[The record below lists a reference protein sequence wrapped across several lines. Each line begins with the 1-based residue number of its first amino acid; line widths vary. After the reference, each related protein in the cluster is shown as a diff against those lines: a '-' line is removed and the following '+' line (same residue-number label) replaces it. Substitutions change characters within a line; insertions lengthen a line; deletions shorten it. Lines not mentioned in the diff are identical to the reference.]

1 MMDDKYVVLTACT
14 LVALLVFLG
23 CFLSYDYNKKLRV
36 MAEHGYCEVTVIG
49 RGDFAWQKC
58 K

>member
-1 MMDDKYVVLTACT
+1 MDDKYVVLTACT